1 MNNSCDF
8 IKSFLSKIE
17 LPLSR
22 NGLQN
27 IKERYDSEIIS
38 NFINETVDKIT
49 YDIIVKASSNA
60 SVNIL
65 KTHEILGAFGYIFHH
80 SPRQVQSDYNAHFKI
95 IIEKLKER
103 FGDISI
109 TTYPPGNIEK
119 RTAIHFDWS

>member
-1 MNNSCDF
+1 MNNSSDF

-27 IKERYDSEIIS
+27 IKEVYDSEIIS
-38 NFINETVDKIT
+38 NFINQTVDKIT
-49 YDIIVKASSNA
+49 YDVIVKASS
-60 SVNIL
+60 NIL
-65 KTHEILGAFGYIFHH
+65 KTHEIVSAFSYIFHH

-103 FGDISI
+103 FDDVSI